1 VISAFMAFH
10 VSFSSTYCLVVAV
23 EAEEEKK
30 IKVSLDAK
38 SCFLCVL
45 PFTDHAYLFNI
56 TDQI

>member
-1 VISAFMAFH
+1 MAFH